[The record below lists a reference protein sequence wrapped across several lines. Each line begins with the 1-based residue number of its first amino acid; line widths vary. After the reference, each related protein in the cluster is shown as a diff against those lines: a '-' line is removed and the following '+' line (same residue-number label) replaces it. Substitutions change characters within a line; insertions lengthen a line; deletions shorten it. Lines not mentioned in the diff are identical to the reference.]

1 MKPIG
6 QAQASGRL
14 AKALAWELLDEP
26 DDEL

>member
-14 AKALAWELLDEP
+14 VKALAWELLDES